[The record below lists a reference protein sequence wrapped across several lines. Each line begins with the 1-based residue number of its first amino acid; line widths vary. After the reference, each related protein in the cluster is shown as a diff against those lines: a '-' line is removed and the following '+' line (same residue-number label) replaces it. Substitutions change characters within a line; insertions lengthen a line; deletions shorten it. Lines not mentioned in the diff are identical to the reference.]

1 MGVPSV
7 PTYRLFR
14 LSPDNQ
20 IFGVSEVVDFDSEV
34 VDFDSDR
41 EVIDHAKSKMDGLSI
56 EVWDGPRL
64 VIRLKP
70 ID

>member
-1 MGVPSV
+1 VPN
-7 PTYRLFR
+7 YRLFR

-20 IFGVSEVVDFDSEV
+20 IFGMSERA
-34 VDFDSDR
+34 DFDSDQD
-41 EVIDHAKSKMDGLSI
+41 VIEHAKAKLDGLDI

-64 VIRLKP
+64 VIRLKS